1 MKKFIVGLLGVF
13 MMLGASILY
22 ACTETHIELEL
33 STQTVSIQLNNELE
47 DPTATVYANI
57 TGTDDKTLNWNL
69 SKDNDVISDV
79 EIVET
84 SDGRSA
90 ITITAENV
98 GDNDLVLTTKHGG
111 VQKTIHVEVY
121 TEVTEILNKNEDV
134 EIENKSSRFLVKGQA
149 NTLVGENYFTF
160 LPESSNRTQLSWTF
174 EANGTTSYNGAEIV
188 GNQITLPEQFASQV
202 VLRATT
208 HLGVSQT
215 VQLDCIDPINLSS
228 IDIGGAKTETGVFQY
243 LSSGEQ
249 VVVEITPNISGQ
261 AYENTAYLAVK
272 YSGEMTNDFGGLDIK
287 AVVYDESGRLLS
299 IGSENVDGTSQ
310 RLLRVDSQNTRPAAD
325 GAIEYIF
332 KVQALENSN
341 INETFFVS
349 FNIGYADFDYHI
361 NSDQL
366 NLGRI
371 EVYAKEKIQAISVS
385 KNEIDATLDEQY
397 LYSNYSNSTNGGF
410 GQLFDITLTPN
421 SVVDASGQYILSV
434 NIDGL
439 ALRSDL
445 PPILAYTR
453 SSGAYSEIELAWDE
467 NSSRF
472 VSQPIS

>member
-160 LPESSNRTQLSWTF
+160 LPASSDRTQLSWTF

-272 YSGEMTNDFGGLDIK
+272 YNGEMTNDFGGLDIK

-361 NSDQL
+361 NSD
-366 NLGRI
+366 
-371 EVYAKEKIQAISVS
+371 
-385 KNEIDATLDEQY
+385 
-397 LYSNYSNSTNGGF
+397 
-410 GQLFDITLTPN
+410 
-421 SVVDASGQYILSV
+421 
-434 NIDGL
+434 
-439 ALRSDL
+439 
-445 PPILAYTR
+445 
-453 SSGAYSEIELAWDE
+453 
-467 NSSRF
+467 
-472 VSQPIS
+472 